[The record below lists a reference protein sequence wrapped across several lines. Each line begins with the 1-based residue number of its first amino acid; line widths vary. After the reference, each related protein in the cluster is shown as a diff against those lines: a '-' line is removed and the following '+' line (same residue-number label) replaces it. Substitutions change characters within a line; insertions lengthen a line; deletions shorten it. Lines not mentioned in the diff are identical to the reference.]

1 MGGKDPKPINGTIT
15 TATALM
21 FMLLL
26 LAVII
31 AFYNVNRYINVV
43 VMGRK
48 IAFENIIL
56 IHRAV
61 LDACNGGVGGSK
73 VAVFVPKG
81 STILFDNNEIKV
93 EGVDVKGLY
102 EEAIK
107 NYLNTYS
114 RSVSLEIDVSVGRD
128 FISIRYKFAGKAIN
142 FSYEEVHGGR
152 GYTITIICRGF
163 YNVEVFATPSG

>member
-26 LAVII
+26 LAVIF

-61 LDACNGGVGGSK
+61 LDACSGGVGGSK
-73 VAVFVPKG
+73 VAIFVPRG
-81 STILFDNNEIKV
+81 STIIFDNDKV
-93 EGVDVKGLY
+93 SIEGVDVKGLNK
-102 EEAIK
+102 EAIK

-114 RSVSLEIDVSVGRD
+114 RSESLKIDVSVGRD
-128 FISIRYKFAGKAIN
+128 FISIYYKFGDVPIR

-152 GYTITIICRGF
+152 GYTLTIICRGF